1 MSGRSIETTGTNAED
16 FLGDK
21 LVMHYVI
28 HQNDPEPNNRYD
40 ICEVVFINDVLDFK
54 MVSFLLRD
62 LAKIGIYKC
71 NLHPLAK

>member
-1 MSGRSIETTGTNAED
+1 MSGRSTETNGTDVEI

-28 HQNDPEPNNRYD
+28 HQKDPEPNNRYD
-40 ICEVVFINDVLDFK
+40 IFDVVFINDVLDFK
-54 MVSFLLRD
+54 MVYFLLRD

-71 NLHPLAK
+71 NLHPLAT